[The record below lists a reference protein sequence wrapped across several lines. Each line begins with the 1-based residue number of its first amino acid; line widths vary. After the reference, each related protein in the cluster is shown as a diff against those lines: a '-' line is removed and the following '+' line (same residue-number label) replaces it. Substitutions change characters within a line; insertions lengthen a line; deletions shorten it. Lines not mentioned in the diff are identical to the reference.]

1 VVAELSTLSAR
12 LFGDR
17 AEIRVSGE
25 LSLEVRGHLDDVVDW
40 LIETGNTEVLVELD
54 DLDRMDRTSLEALFT
69 ASSRLRE
76 AGGRL
81 SVAFGDLHPQVLDR
95 P

>member
-1 VVAELSTLSAR
+1 VVAEFSTLSAR
-12 LFGDR
+12 LFSDR

-69 ASSRLRE
+69 ASSRLRG

-81 SVAFGDLHPQVLDR
+81 SVAFGDHHPQVLDH